1 MTETSAGPVDGGRRR
16 IDRVLS
22 EDFLERLEQRDIAE
36 VRALRRD
43 AEQEEVDLSYVRRLL
58 QGRMDLIRAELSR
71 RSGGAGG
78 DEHIVEHLAEILADA
93 GRSDHGL
100 GRFLSVEPSRVDEH
114 RRAVEQVVA
123 DVDVSD
129 VEARSDD
136 ELRAALAR
144 LEAFE
149 ADVSTQRR
157 RVQDVMDRCTSE
169 IGRRYKAGEAN
180 VDDLLAES

>member
-71 RSGGAGG
+71 RSGGAAVTSTSSSTSRRSSPTPGAPTTARAVPQRG
-78 DEHIVEHLAEILADA
+78 ALA
-93 GRSDHGL
+93 GRRAPAR
-100 GRFLSVEPSRVDEH
+100 GRAGRRRRRRLRRRGPLR
-114 RRAVEQVVA
+114 RRA
-123 DVDVSD
+123 
-129 VEARSDD
+129 ARGARATGG
-136 ELRAALAR
+136 LRGRR
-144 LEAFE
+144 L
-149 ADVSTQRR
+149 TQRR